1 MVPLSL
7 PIDVTPQGT
16 DRLTLDIGTPAST
29 RTGTALCPVVAGEV
43 LPESPWTALT
53 GARAHRA
60 AFPQAGP
67 EELVESATEEALL
80 HS

>member
-1 MVPLSL
+1 MAPLSL

-29 RTGTALCPVVAGEV
+29 RTGTALRPVVDGEV

-53 GARAHRA
+53 GAGANGA